1 MHPGTCSTSKPNS
14 PQQNVC
20 AHPFFILASQ
30 ICCKPSQ
37 TQRCAKNFW
46 LMNCLD
52 AMTDITSNLHFSKSL
67 NQRAPEAWSLF
78 VYYDHRLV
86 VLSILIQFWCDAA
99 RSQSG
104 LPAATTIRA
113 SPDRFCTWTV
123 THELIKHTQRPQN
136 RMWILLS
143 LLHQAPRDS
152 LRGALMWSIEAM
164 R

>member
-1 MHPGTCSTSKPNS
+1 M
-14 PQQNVC
+14 
-20 AHPFFILASQ
+20 HPFFILASQ

-37 TQRCAKNFW
+37 TQRCTKNFW

-99 RSQSG
+99 RVPVWASSCYHHTCITRSILHMDSNTWAYQTRSAAPKENVDSSLFATPGPKG
-104 LPAATTIRA
+104 LTERSIDVV
-113 SPDRFCTWTV
+113 DRGNEV
-123 THELIKHTQRPQN
+123 NVRQR
-136 RMWILLS
+136 
-143 LLHQAPRDS
+143 
-152 LRGALMWSIEAM
+152 G
-164 R
+164 